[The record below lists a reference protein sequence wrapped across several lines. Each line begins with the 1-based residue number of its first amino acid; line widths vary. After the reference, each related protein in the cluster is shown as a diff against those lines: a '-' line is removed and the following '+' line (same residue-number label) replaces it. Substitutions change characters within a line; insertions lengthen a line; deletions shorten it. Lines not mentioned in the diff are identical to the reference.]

1 MRQSLLIAVNMVLYI
16 ISYLENR
23 GGGELGA
30 NVALMSIIFDE
41 GANER
46 LRMFINLDQ
55 RN

>member
-23 GGGELGA
+23 GGELGA

>member
-1 MRQSLLIAVNMVLYI
+1 MNCGEYGFIYHFI
-16 ISYLENR
+16 FG

-46 LRMFINLDQ
+46 LRMFINLNQ